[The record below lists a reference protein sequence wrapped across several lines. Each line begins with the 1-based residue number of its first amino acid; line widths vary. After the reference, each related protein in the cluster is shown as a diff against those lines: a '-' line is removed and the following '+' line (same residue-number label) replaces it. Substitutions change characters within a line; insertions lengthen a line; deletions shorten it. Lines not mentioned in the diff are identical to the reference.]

1 MYLTEIS
8 PINLRGTLGSAH
20 QLFIT
25 IAILVSQF
33 IGLPSV
39 LGSVENWPLVFG
51 KFFKFIIMYSNI
63 RKEN

>member
-20 QLFIT
+20 QLLIT
-25 IAILVSQF
+25 IAILFSQI

-39 LGSVENWPLVFG
+39 LGSMERWPMIFG
-51 KFFKFIIMYSNI
+51 NLEISLSLS
-63 RKEN
+63 